1 MKQCF
6 YNQVW
11 QPIKK
16 LVKQIVSRRK
26 DDNDQFNDPYLIF

>member
-11 QPIKK
+11 QPLRN
-16 LVKQIVSRRK
+16 LVKKIGNRRK
-26 DDNDQFNDPYLIF
+26 NDNDQFNDPYLIF